1 MNILCSIEET
11 LFRLL
16 CHQTVV
22 MEARDIDI
30 VMRLELKNG
39 TRYLCLLPD
48 VGVFQ
53 WHLPTCLPSFLCEL

>member
-22 MEARDIDI
+22 MEAKDIDI
-30 VMRLELKNG
+30 VMRLELKNV
-39 TRYLCLLPD
+39 TRYSQVANRRGGD
-48 VGVFQ
+48 VY
-53 WHLPTCLPSFLCEL
+53 